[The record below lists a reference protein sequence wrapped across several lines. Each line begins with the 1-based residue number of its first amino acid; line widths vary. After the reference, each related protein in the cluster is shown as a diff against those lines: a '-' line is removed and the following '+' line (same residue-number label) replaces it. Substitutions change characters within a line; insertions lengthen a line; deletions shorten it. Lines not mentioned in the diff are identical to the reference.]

1 MKKSVI
7 ILIAVIYIA
16 SIALV
21 TFFGLKHNTFF
32 EDKKV
37 TDISIANEGIKYTR
51 DGEKYIVIPM
61 GADTFQIEYTVGP
74 EDASNKN
81 VTFVADEQSTIATV
95 DQNGLVTFNK
105 PGSIIIYVMASDG
118 SGCSDSIEVTKIR

>member
-37 TDISIANEGIKYTR
+37 TSVSIVNEGIKYTR
-51 DGEKYIVIPM
+51 DGEKYIVIPL
-61 GADTFQIEYTVGP
+61 GDTTFQIEYEVGP

-105 PGSIIIYVMASDG
+105 NGSIILYVMASDG
-118 SGCSDSIEVTKIR
+118 SGCSDKIEVTKIR